1 MSAPNTGLTEAR
13 VAKVVQ
19 RLLAEQS
26 IERSVRPSDD
36 LREAGLNS
44 LNLVNL
50 VLSVEAEFGLV
61 VPERSITPANFRTVS
76 SISGLVSGLI
86 DNG

>member
-1 MSAPNTGLTEAR
+1 MFEQNAELTETR
-13 VAKVVQ
+13 VARVVQ

-50 VLSVEAEFGLV
+50 VLSVEAEFELV

-76 SISGLVSGLI
+76 SISGLVSSLLSSA
-86 DNG
+86 